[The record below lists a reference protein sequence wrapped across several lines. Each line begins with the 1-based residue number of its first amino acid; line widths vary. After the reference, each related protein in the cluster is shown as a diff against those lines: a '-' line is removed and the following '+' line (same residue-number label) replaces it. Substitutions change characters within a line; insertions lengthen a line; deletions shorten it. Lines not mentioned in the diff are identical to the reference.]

1 MKKEYLY
8 YIITIASI
16 ILFLELSF
24 SFILYNNVKND
35 IKQECFVNSQNN
47 LRNMISL
54 LNSNL
59 FTILKEDNYLKD
71 FKFEKENKYNP
82 NFYIFEKNLFIKY
95 GEKIYMVPQES
106 KNILLNIFFEKK
118 ENGKYFSIFLDH
130 EQIPDE
136 VKKEFE
142 RYYVLNNSYGFFETK
157 HFLVSYKKSNY
168 ENLPEYTMIFW
179 EDKNLEFKHFNDILF
194 LFVSIHILVL
204 VFIATFI
211 SFYINAFYTVI
222 KVEEE
227 AKKNLELLRI
237 NRTLTIEKFS
247 ESIVHNINN
256 PLTTV
261 YGYIQ
266 ILVKKRPELVS
277 QFKLDK
283 VVENIEFVSNQLKLL
298 LNKKVSDI
306 EEYIDLN
313 EFVKDELKFLDQTLR
328 NENITASFYEGVAL
342 PKLKINRNDLK
353 MVFDNIIDNAID
365 ALQNSSIKN
374 IILRTY
380 YKNHKIFLEIE
391 DTGEGITDEIKE
403 KIFDLYF
410 TTKNS
415 QTYYKRGSGTGIG
428 LYSIKKIVELYKGEI
443 TFSSI
448 FSKGTTFIISFPA
461 D

>member
-1 MKKEYLY
+1 M
-8 YIITIASI
+8 
-16 ILFLELSF
+16 
-24 SFILYNNVKND
+24 
-35 IKQECFVNSQNN
+35 
-47 LRNMISL
+47 
-54 LNSNL
+54 
-59 FTILKEDNYLKD
+59 
-71 FKFEKENKYNP
+71 
-82 NFYIFEKNLFIKY
+82 
-95 GEKIYMVPQES
+95 
-106 KNILLNIFFEKK
+106 
-118 ENGKYFSIFLDH
+118 IFL
-130 EQIPDE
+130 
-136 VKKEFE
+136 
-142 RYYVLNNSYGFFETK
+142 
-157 HFLVSYKKSNY
+157 
-168 ENLPEYTMIFW
+168 

-227 AKKNLELLRI
+227 TKKNLELLRI

-328 NENITASFYEGVAL
+328 NEI
-342 PKLKINRNDLK
+342 
-353 MVFDNIIDNAID
+353 
-365 ALQNSSIKN
+365 
-374 IILRTY
+374 
-380 YKNHKIFLEIE
+380 
-391 DTGEGITDEIKE
+391 
-403 KIFDLYF
+403 
-410 TTKNS
+410 
-415 QTYYKRGSGTGIG
+415 
-428 LYSIKKIVELYKGEI
+428 
-443 TFSSI
+443 
-448 FSKGTTFIISFPA
+448 
-461 D
+461 

>member
-1 MKKEYLY
+1 MKKEYLF
-8 YIITIASI
+8 YIITIATV
-16 ILFLELSF
+16 ILLLEVSF
-24 SFILYNNVKND
+24 SFILYNNVKKD
-35 IKQECFVNSQNN
+35 IKQDCFVNSQNS
-47 LRNMISL
+47 LKNMISL

-59 FTILKEDNYLKD
+59 FSILKEENLFKD
-71 FKFEKENKYNP
+71 FKFEKENRYNP
-82 NFYIFEKNLFIKY
+82 NFYIFENNLFIKN
-95 GEKIYMVPQES
+95 GEKFYKVPEES
-106 KNILLNIFFEKK
+106 KNIFLNIFYEKRDD
-118 ENGKYFSIFLDH
+118 GRYFSIFIDQN
-130 EQIPDE
+130 QIPDE

-142 RYYVLNNSYGFFETK
+142 RYYILNSSYGFFETK
-157 HFLVSYKKSNY
+157 NFLVSYKKSKY
-168 ENLPEYTMIFW
+168 KNLPEYTMIFW
-179 EDKNLEFKHFNDILF
+179 EDKNLEFKYFNDILF

-247 ESIVHNINN
+247 EAIVHNINN

-261 YGYIQ
+261 YGYLQ
-266 ILVKKRPELVS
+266 ILVKKRPELVR

-283 VVENIEFVSNQLKLL
+283 VIENIEFVSNQLKLL
-298 LNKKVSDI
+298 LNKKTTNI

-313 EFVKDELKFLDQTLR
+313 EFVKNELKFLSQTFR
-328 NENITASFYEGVAL
+328 SENISVSFYEGGGL
-342 PKLKINRNDLK
+342 PRLKINKNDLK

-374 IILRTY
+374 IMVRTY
-380 YKNHKIFLEIE
+380 FKNHKIFLEIE
-391 DTGEGITDEIKE
+391 DTGEGISDEIKE

-410 TTKNS
+410 TTKDY
-415 QTYYKRGSGTGIG
+415 QTYFKKGSGTGIG
-428 LYSIKKIVELYKGEI
+428 LYSVKKIVNLYNGEI
-443 TFSSI
+443 TFSTI
-448 FSKGTTFIISFPA
+448 LSKGTTFIISFPA

>member
-1 MKKEYLY
+1 MKKEYLH
-8 YIITIASI
+8 YIITIAII

-24 SFILYNNVKND
+24 SFVLYNNVKND
-35 IKQECFVNSQNN
+35 IKQDCFVNSQNN
-47 LRNMISL
+47 LKNMISL
-54 LNSNL
+54 LNSTL
-59 FTILKEDNYLKD
+59 FFVLKEDNFLKD
-71 FKFEKENKYNP
+71 FNFEKENEYNP
-82 NFYIFEKNLFIKY
+82 NFYIFENNIFIKH
-95 GEKIYMVPQES
+95 GGKIYKIPEQS
-106 KNILLNIFFEKK
+106 KDILLSIFSEKK

-142 RYYVLNNSYGFFETK
+142 KYYVLNSSYGFFETK
-157 HFLVSYKKSNY
+157 HFLVSYKKANN

-179 EDKNLEFKHFNDILF
+179 EDKNFEFKHFNDILF

-283 VVENIEFVSNQLKLL
+283 VIENIEFVSNQLKSI
-298 LNKKVSDI
+298 LNKKVTNM

-313 EFVKDELKFLDQTLR
+313 EFIKNELKFLEQTLK
-328 NENITASFYEGVAL
+328 NENITASFYEDVAL
-342 PKLKINRNDLK
+342 PKLKINNNDLK

-365 ALQNSSIKN
+365 ALQNSSLKN
-374 IILRTY
+374 IIVRTY

-391 DTGEGITDEIKE
+391 DTGEGISDEIKE

-410 TTKNS
+410 TTKDS
-415 QTYYKRGSGTGIG
+415 QKYYKRGAGTGIG
-428 LYSIKKIVELYKGEI
+428 LYSVKKIVDLYKGEI

-448 FSKGTTFIISFPA
+448 ISKGTTFIISFPV